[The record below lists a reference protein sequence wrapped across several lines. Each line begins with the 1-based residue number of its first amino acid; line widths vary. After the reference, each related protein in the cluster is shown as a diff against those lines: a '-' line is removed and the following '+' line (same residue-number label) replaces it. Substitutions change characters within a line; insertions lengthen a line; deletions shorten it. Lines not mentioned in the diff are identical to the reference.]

1 MAQISHAEKEI
12 KLKIVYYG
20 PALSGK
26 TTNLIYIH
34 QVLFPNQAVKLF
46 SINTGDDR
54 TLFFDLLPLEL
65 GRVNGYDLKL
75 QLFTVP
81 GQVRYNQ
88 TRRAVLSKTDG
99 VVFVADSQKGFE
111 DSNLESYTNL
121 KENLALNRLPYASI
135 PLIIQYNKQDL
146 DGIHPVEALDRQLN
160 DRRVPSFGAIAIT
173 GVGVLQTLKQSILQ
187 VLGQFSRTFP
197 EFPVSEIEDRIDR
210 SFEAVLDAYQQGSR
224 ATAPVAEPETA
235 FREKLQASAHNIK
248 VRESRDEISQAE
260 LLEKAVETNIEMA
273 ELYNALNTTK
283 NQLEQ
288 KSRELTILTQV
299 TQALVEPFDPEQLPR
314 MLFKS
319 VLMTFQTSYGSIL
332 RLNPGTDGFQEL
344 FISGFSK
351 DPLDSLAMSGSDS
364 LARHLFEQQKP
375 YFFNAFSFDAD
386 ALPGLPPAELAEQLK
401 KRHIMAFMSVPLRAA
416 ETQFGLVTLYQLINE
431 ASVLKAYGA
440 EEVRFLNR
448 LGAVISL
455 AFERMEQAKRVQA
468 ADSQAD
474 TLIAERTAAIEQ
486 QAHTLSAQNADYQ
499 NRLHKLETL
508 LVPIVRMDQ
517 ERYQRLQTFRT
528 DISKPLSSVLT
539 AGKIL
544 EKFGVTS
551 KDNLDKFL
559 EVLREES
566 ARLNQVL
573 AGFEAATTRYFQPAD
588 FVEGSF
594 PLSEL
599 LAKVRDLYLPVI
611 KMKRLEFREDIPDE
625 LPNVLG
631 DRHKLQYVLNQLVE
645 NALQFTSSGYL
656 EIRAQFNPVLNDRFM
671 VVSVADTGSGI
682 SRENLPRI
690 FERFFR
696 EAGDFG
702 TQQVNFGLGL
712 AFSKEIIEHYSG
724 RIWAK
729 SEEGLGTTVYVEL
742 PVHQRGR

>member
-1 MAQISHAEKEI
+1 
-12 KLKIVYYG
+12 
-20 PALSGK
+20 
-26 TTNLIYIH
+26 
-34 QVLFPNQAVKLF
+34 
-46 SINTGDDR
+46 
-54 TLFFDLLPLEL
+54 
-65 GRVNGYDLKL
+65 
-75 QLFTVP
+75 
-81 GQVRYNQ
+81 
-88 TRRAVLSKTDG
+88 
-99 VVFVADSQKGFE
+99 
-111 DSNLESYTNL
+111 
-121 KENLALNRLPYASI
+121 
-135 PLIIQYNKQDL
+135 
-146 DGIHPVEALDRQLN
+146 
-160 DRRVPSFGAIAIT
+160 
-173 GVGVLQTLKQSILQ
+173 
-187 VLGQFSRTFP
+187 
-197 EFPVSEIEDRIDR
+197 
-210 SFEAVLDAYQQGSR
+210 
-224 ATAPVAEPETA
+224 
-235 FREKLQASAHNIK
+235 
-248 VRESRDEISQAE
+248 
-260 LLEKAVETNIEMA
+260 
-273 ELYNALNTTK
+273 
-283 NQLEQ
+283 
-288 KSRELTILTQV
+288 
-299 TQALVEPFDPEQLPR
+299 VEPFDPEQLPR

-319 VLMTFQTSYGSIL
+319 VLMTFQTSYGTIL
-332 RLNPGTDGFQEL
+332 RLDPGSGRFQEL
-344 FISGFSK
+344 FIAGFSK
-351 DPLDSLAMSGSDS
+351 DPLDSLPLSGSDS

-375 YFFNAFSFDAD
+375 YFFNAFSYDAE
-386 ALPGLPPAELAEQLK
+386 ALPGMPPAELAEQLK

-440 EEVRFLNR
+440 EELRFLNR

-455 AFERMEQAKRVQA
+455 AFERMEQAKRLNA

-474 TLIAERTAAIEQ
+474 TLIAERTAAFEQ
-486 QAHTLSAQNADYQ
+486 QAHNLSAQNADYQ

-517 ERYQRLQTFRT
+517 ERYQRVQAFRT

-599 LAKVRDLYLPVI
+599 LAKVRELYLPVI

-645 NALQFTSSGYL
+645 NALQYTSSGYL